1 MKKVGK
7 KAAVGLLHGIGA
19 IIMAVPFIAVTIGII
34 IGLFVGI
41 SYLLK
46 DYKRQINDNEE

>member
-1 MKKVGK
+1 MKK
-7 KAAVGLLHGIGA
+7 LLFRLIDIIGV

-34 IGLFVGI
+34 IGLFAGI

-46 DYKRQINDNEE
+46 DYKRQINE